1 MRLEQMKNKNYLRQK
16 INYNNSTEVMEGV
29 TSTPEM
35 FGYKIAFPFL
45 FQNKYNLHV
54 TPNIVN
60 LINFNPPKVKCTCV
74 QVEAKLQEIT
84 RLMIIV
90 DLSLLRS
97 ADSQMRP
104 WLLHVPSW

>member
-1 MRLEQMKNKNYLRQK
+1 MKNKNYLRQK

-35 FGYKIAFPFL
+35 FDYKIAFPFL

-104 WLLHVPSW
+104 WLLHVPS